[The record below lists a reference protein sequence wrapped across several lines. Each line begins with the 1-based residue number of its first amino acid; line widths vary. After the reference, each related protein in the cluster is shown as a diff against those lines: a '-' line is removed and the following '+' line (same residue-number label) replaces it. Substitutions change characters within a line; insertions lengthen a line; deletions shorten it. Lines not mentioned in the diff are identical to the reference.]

1 MKKAI
6 VTLLALTF
14 TVISTSA
21 FAERVPLINQNYLA
35 HRPVPKYVY
44 VQTVDSS
51 YFQYTNGR
59 FGMSGYVPSNFY
71 LAYGPSN
78 GDGARFSDGLGGEL
92 TISGYNN
99 VLNKTLSQLYKD
111 AINTYQPSY
120 HVSGTNW
127 FVISYERNGKV
138 YYLKT
143 FLSNKFV
150 KSLSYVYPASN
161 RYHYEAYLST
171 IERTFRP

>member
-1 MKKAI
+1 MKKAVI
-6 VTLLALTF
+6 TLLALTF
-14 TVISTSA
+14 TAISTSA

-44 VQTVDSS
+44 VQTVDSN

-78 GDGARFSDGLGGEL
+78 GDGARFADGQGGSL
-92 TISGYNN
+92 TISGRHNIFSQ
-99 VLNKTLSQLYKD
+99 TLSQLYHD
-111 AINTYQPSY
+111 ALEQYQPSY
-120 HVSGTNW
+120 HAAGNNW
-127 FVISYERNGKV
+127 FVVSYERNGYI
-138 YYLKT
+138 YYSKT
-143 FLSNKFV
+143 FVLSRFV

-161 RYHYEAYLST
+161 RYHYEAYLPT